1 MAGPTARVAIS
12 SDITRLTRSDRR
24 AALLDAAA
32 ELLAAGDVDDV
43 SMESVAKR
51 VGVSRPLVY
60 KHFANRQ
67 DLLSALYERE
77 SAHIHK
83 QVSVDVQTASTSLAD
98 MLRALVR
105 GMLAAQ
111 AARGATFA
119 MLVSSGGRT
128 SRQHEIQR
136 QRDRQTTRF
145 FTKQAMREFD
155 LGEPAAKAAVS
166 IALASVTAVLTIWRR
181 NPTHDHAAL
190 LEDVYVEMAMGGLR
204 ALSDRHEQMSY
215 GPGSGVAHDG
225 HEPNTQLDV
234 ALFGRSHR

>member
-1 MAGPTARVAIS
+1 VPIS
-12 SDITRLTRSDRR
+12 SDTTRLTRSDRR

-43 SMESVAKR
+43 SMESVAER
-51 VGVSRPLVY
+51 AGVSRPLVY

-83 QVSVDVQTASTSLAD
+83 QISVDVQIAAASLAD

-119 MLVSSGGRT
+119 MLASSGGRT

-136 QRDRQTTRF
+136 RRDRQTTRF

-155 LGEPAAKAAVS
+155 LDEPSAKAAVS
-166 IALASVTAVLTIWRR
+166 IALA
-181 NPTHDHAAL
+181 
-190 LEDVYVEMAMGGLR
+190 
-204 ALSDRHEQMSY
+204 
-215 GPGSGVAHDG
+215 
-225 HEPNTQLDV
+225 
-234 ALFGRSHR
+234 